1 MADGSKLPLI
11 GKIKLQC
18 SVRGEKFVEEFIV
31 SRITHDAILGMS
43 FFKASGCTLS
53 FKKASLYINNKN
65 LLCVGRLGDLLVSN
79 IQVMR
84 DTITPVRPEMAIHTK
99 LCNNTR
105 GMCGITGTKMNH
117 KMPENVL
124 VALKLWEPDGLNKIV
139 VEDEIRAG
147 TVSADFISL

>member
-1 MADGSKLPLI
+1 M
-11 GKIKLQC
+11 
-18 SVRGEKFVEEFIV
+18 
-31 SRITHDAILGMS
+31 H
-43 FFKASGCTLS
+43 
-53 FKKASLYINNKN
+53 
-65 LLCVGRLGDLLVSN
+65 
-79 IQVMR
+79 
-84 DTITPVRPEMAIHTK
+84 DTITLVRPEMAIHTK

-147 TVSADFISL
+147 TVSADFISLSKYDQLVNNKTGNIMKPQNTMGEAFNLVNIGDVLSRNENIEQQSKGIASKLGDHYDSIVSNHMKELLRG